1 MDLFLKKLRNKIM
14 EENLRIFAEK
24 LKNIKSLYTAGGI
37 QNRKNPD
44 GWRQDLVK
52 FFGNNNIRVIN
63 PYADNQEIFN
73 QSVMGYNEDGKAYT
87 MQDLLTVDHEKRI
100 MLFKQTEEN
109 DMYFMSMVD
118 LQIFYLDES
127 AGFGTWTE
135 FKANYEQFKKPC
147 IIIRRMPPEKLPHW
161 IEWRWFKIL
170 QSGNAI
176 EFKNFPEMK
185 KFFIEYLNYK

>member
-1 MDLFLKKLRNKIM
+1 M
-14 EENLRIFAEK
+14 EENLKMFADK
-24 LKNIKSLYTAGGI
+24 LKNLKSLYTAGGI

-52 FFGNNNIRVIN
+52 FFGNNNVQVIN

-73 QSVMGYNEDGKAYT
+73 QSVMGYNEEGKPYT
-87 MQDLLTVDHEKRI
+87 MNDLLTIDPEKRI
-100 MLFKQTEEN
+100 MLYRQTELN
-109 DMYFMSMVD
+109 DMYFMASVD

-135 FKANYEQFKKPC
+135 FKENYENFKKTC
-147 IIIRRMPPEKLPHW
+147 IIIRRMLPEKLPHW
-161 IEWRWFKIL
+161 IEWRWFKTI
-170 QSGNAI
+170 QSGNAL

-185 KFFIEYLNYK
+185 KFFIEYLNYKEK

>member
-1 MDLFLKKLRNKIM
+1 M
-14 EENLRIFAEK
+14 EEHLKIFADK
-24 LKNIKSLYTAGGI
+24 IKDLKSLYTAGGI

-87 MQDLLTVDHEKRI
+87 MQDLLKIDPEKRE

-118 LQIFYLDES
+118 LQIFYLDDS
-127 AGFGTWTE
+127 AGFGTYTE
-135 FKANYEQFKKPC
+135 FRENYETFQKPC
-147 IIIRRMPPEKLPHW
+147 VIVRRIAIDKLPHW
-161 IEWRWFKIL
+161 IEWRYNKL
-170 QSGNAI
+170 LRSGQSI

-185 KFFIEYLNYK
+185 KFFTEYLNYK